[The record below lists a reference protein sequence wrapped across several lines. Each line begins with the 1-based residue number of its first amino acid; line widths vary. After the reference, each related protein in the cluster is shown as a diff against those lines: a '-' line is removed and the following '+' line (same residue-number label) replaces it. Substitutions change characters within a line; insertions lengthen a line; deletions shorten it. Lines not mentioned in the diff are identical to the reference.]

1 MEISQHPVL
10 LGFVSMAGPLS
21 HSRAMF
27 DVDVLISVEGV
38 VTNVEWRNPH
48 MWVTLDVPTAD
59 GKTES
64 WGFEG
69 SGAASMVA
77 SGISPQ
83 ILKVGNR
90 VKIIAHPAR
99 DKSTRTAEFMGMEVN
114 GVYYSRGTGSNWDF
128 HFRRPRTRYTPDRSA
143 HENRFHRTIVQ
154 VLRPSQPALTS
165 WG

>member
-1 MEISQHPVL
+1 MAWKTVGVL
-10 LGFVSMAGPLS
+10 AVLIAFVSMTAALS
-21 HSRAMF
+21 AHHSRAMYNSEEL
-27 DVDVLISVEGV
+27 VSVEGV

-48 MWVTLDVPTAD
+48 MWITLDVPGRN

-90 VKIIAHPAR
+90 VKIIAHPPR
-99 DKSTRTAEFMGMEVN
+99 DQSKRTAEFMGMEVN
-114 GVYYSRGTGSNWDF
+114 GKYYSRGTGSNI
-128 HFRRPRTRYTPDRSA
+128 RGSA
-143 HENRFHRTIVQ
+143 EK
-154 VLRPSQPALTS
+154 
-165 WG
+165 

>member
-1 MEISQHPVL
+1 MRWKAVGILTML
-10 LGFVSMAGPLS
+10 LGFVSVTAPLS
-21 HSRAMF
+21 AHHSRAMF
-27 DVDVLISVEGV
+27 DVDTLVSVEGV

-77 SGISPQ
+77 AGISPQ

-90 VKIIAHPAR
+90 VKIIAHPPR
-99 DKSTRTAEFMGMEVN
+99 DKSQRTAEFMGMEVD
-114 GVYYSRGTGSNWDF
+114 GVYYSRGTGSNI
-128 HFRRPRTRYTPDRSA
+128 RGTS
-143 HENRFHRTIVQ
+143 EN
-154 VLRPSQPALTS
+154 
-165 WG
+165 